1 MSKYAAP
8 AKLHLPY
15 PMHFDKNVLEIDA
28 EAETK
33 RLADWLRQ
41 AVRGQLRRRGCVVGI
56 SGGVDSAVVLG
67 LCTRAFGPDQVLT
80 LMLPDRDSS
89 PESER
94 LARLLAAR
102 FGVKPLL
109 EDMTGALEG
118 FDCYGRRDEAIRRLF
133 PEYDP
138 AAGYLSKI
146 VLPPDLLE
154 QDTLNVFS
162 VTIVRPDGS
171 EASLPLPTPEFL
183 QIVAASNFKQRAR
196 MAMLYFHAEL
206 HHFAV
211 IGTANKNERQQGFF
225 VKHGDAGVDCDPIVH
240 LYKTQVY
247 QLAEYLGVPE
257 EIRQR
262 TPTSDTYSA
271 PCSQEEFFFR
281 LPFATMD
288 LLWWAHE
295 NHVPA
300 HEVSEVV
307 GLAPEQVE
315 RAFADFVSKQRATEP
330 LRQPPLVPFPAPAAK
345 RSEMRFSKPSDCLV
359 ST

>member
-1 MSKYAAP
+1 
-8 AKLHLPY
+8 
-15 PMHFDKNVLEIDA
+15 
-28 EAETK
+28 
-33 RLADWLRQ
+33 
-41 AVRGQLRRRGCVVGI
+41 
-56 SGGVDSAVVLG
+56 
-67 LCTRAFGPDQVLT
+67 
-80 LMLPDRDSS
+80 MLPDRDSS

-94 LARLLAAR
+94 LARMLAAR

-109 EDMTGALEG
+109 EDVTGALEG
-118 FDCYGRRDEAIRRLF
+118 FACYRRRDEAIRRLF
-133 PEYDP
+133 PEYNP

-146 VLPPDLLE
+146 VLPSDLLE
-154 QDTLNVFS
+154 GDTLNVFS

-171 EASLPLPTPEFL
+171 EASLPLPTAEYL
-183 QIVAASNFKQRAR
+183 QIVAASNFKQRTR
-196 MAMLYFHAEL
+196 MAMLYYHAEL

-281 LPFATMD
+281 LPFAAMD

-295 NHVPA
+295 NKVA
-300 HEVSEVV
+300 AREVGEVV
-307 GLAPEQVE
+307 GLTPAQVE
-315 RAFADFVSKQRATEP
+315 RAFSDFISKHRATEP
-330 LRQPPLVPFPAPAAK
+330 LRQPLLVPPPALTLKAGEPRMPETAN
-345 RSEMRFSKPSDCLV
+345 CLV

>member
-1 MSKYAAP
+1 M
-8 AKLHLPY
+8 LPNLLPLS
-15 PMHFDKNVLEIDA
+15 PMRFHKNILALDA
-28 EAETK
+28 EAEAS
-33 RLADWLRQ
+33 RLADWLRRS
-41 AVRGQLRRRGCVVGI
+41 VRAQLHRRGAVVGI
-56 SGGVDSAVVLG
+56 SGGVDSAVVLA
-67 LCTRAFGPDQVLT
+67 LCLRAFGPEHVLT
-80 LMLPDRDSS
+80 LMLPDQDSS

-102 FGVKPLL
+102 FGVQPLL
-109 EDMTGALEG
+109 EDMTPALDR
-118 FDCYGRRDEAIRRLF
+118 FACYRRRDDAIRRLF
-133 PEYDP
+133 PEFDP
-138 AAGYLSKI
+138 SAGYLSKI
-146 VLPPDLLE
+146 VLPPDLL
-154 QDTLNVFS
+154 DGGTLNVFS

-171 EASLPLPTPEFL
+171 EASLPLPASEFL

-206 HHFAV
+206 RHFAV

-247 QLAEYLGVPE
+247 QLAEHLGVPE
-257 EIRQR
+257 EIRRR

-295 NHVPA
+295 NKVPA
-300 HEVSEVV
+300 LETAEVV
-307 GLAPEQVE
+307 GLTPEQVE
-315 RAFADFVSKQRATEP
+315 RAFTDFASKQRATEP
-330 LRQPPLVPFPAPAAK
+330 LRQPPLRPPPAPSLKPGLPRPAK
-345 RSEMRFSKPSDCLV
+345 TADCLV

>member
-1 MSKYAAP
+1 MSRSAAP
-8 AKLHLPY
+8 EKLRMPFR
-15 PMHFDKNVLEIDA
+15 MHFHKNVLEIDA
-28 EAETK
+28 EAEAN

-67 LCTRAFGPDQVLT
+67 LCARAFGPGQVLA

-102 FGVKPLL
+102 FGVEPLL
-109 EDMTGALEG
+109 EDVTKALDG
-118 FDCYGRRDEAIRRLF
+118 FGCYGRRDEAIRRLF

-154 QDTLNVFS
+154 GDTLNVFS

-171 EASLPLPTPEFL
+171 EASLPLPTAEFL

-206 HHFAV
+206 RHFAV

-225 VKHGDAGVDCDPIVH
+225 VKHGDAGVDCDPIVY

-247 QLAEYLGVPE
+247 QLAEHLGVPE
-257 EIRQR
+257 EIRRR

-295 NHVPA
+295 NGVTA
-300 HEVSEVV
+300 AEASEVV
-307 GLAPEQVE
+307 GLRPEQVE
-315 RAFADFVSKQRATEP
+315 RAFADFASKQRATEP
-330 LRQPPLVPFPAPAAK
+330 LRQPPLAPSPALASK
-345 RSEMRFSKPSDCLV
+345 RSGMRSAKAADCLAP
-359 ST
+359 T

>member
-1 MSKYAAP
+1 MRFHKDVLQINAA
-8 AKLHLPY
+8 
-15 PMHFDKNVLEIDA
+15 
-28 EAETK
+28 AETD
-33 RLADWLRQ
+33 RLVNWLRQ
-41 AVRGQLRRRGCVVGI
+41 AVRGQLRRRGVVLGI

-67 LCTRAFGPDQVLT
+67 LCARAFGPEQIVT

-89 PESER
+89 PDSER
-94 LARLLAAR
+94 LARLLAKR
-102 FGVKPLL
+102 FGVEPLL
-109 EDMTGALEG
+109 EDMTPALEG
-118 FDCYGRRDEAIRRLF
+118 FACYRRRDEAIRRVF

-138 AAGYLSKI
+138 SAGYLSKI

-154 QDTLNVFS
+154 EDTMNFFS

-171 EASLPLPTPEFL
+171 EASLPLPTSEFL

-206 HHFAV
+206 RHFAV

-225 VKHGDAGVDCDPIVH
+225 VKHGDAGIDCDPIVH

-257 EIRQR
+257 EIRLR

-295 NHVPA
+295 NKVEA
-300 HEVSEVV
+300 SEVAEHV
-307 GLAPEQVE
+307 SLTAAQVE
-315 RAFADFVSKQRATEP
+315 RAFTDFARKQQATDPLRLPPLAPPPMPASKRNGEEIAKATE
-330 LRQPPLVPFPAPAAK
+330 
-345 RSEMRFSKPSDCLV
+345 CLV

>member
-1 MSKYAAP
+1 MR
-8 AKLHLPY
+8 
-15 PMHFDKNVLEIDA
+15 FDKHVLEIDA
-28 EAETK
+28 EAETR

-41 AVRGQLRRRGCVVGI
+41 AVRGKLRRRGCVLGI

-67 LCTRAFGPDQVLT
+67 LCTRSFGPDQVLA

-89 PESER
+89 QESER

-109 EDMTGALEG
+109 EDVTEALDG
-118 FDCYGRRDEAIRRLF
+118 FACYGRRDQAIRRLF

-146 VLPPDLLE
+146 VLPSDLLE
-154 QDTLNVFS
+154 GDTLNVFS

-171 EASLPLPTPEFL
+171 EASLPLPTAEYL

-196 MAMLYFHAEL
+196 MAMLYYHAEL

-295 NHVPA
+295 NKVPA
-300 HEVSEVV
+300 REVSEVV
-307 GLAPEQVE
+307 GLTPAQVE
-315 RAFADFVSKQRATEP
+315 RAFSDFVSKHRATEP
-330 LRQPPLVPFPAPAAK
+330 LRQPPLVPSPAPTP
-345 RSEMRFSKPSDCLV
+345 RGGKPQGTETANCLV

>member
-1 MSKYAAP
+1 
-8 AKLHLPY
+8 
-15 PMHFDKNVLEIDA
+15 MHFHKDVLEIDA

-33 RLADWLRQ
+33 RLSDWLRQ
-41 AVRGQLRRRGCVVGI
+41 AVRGKLRRRGCVVGI

-67 LCTRAFGPDQVLT
+67 LCVRAFGPDQVLA

-94 LARLLAAR
+94 LARSLAAR

-109 EDMTGALEG
+109 EDVTKALDG
-118 FDCYGRRDEAIRRLF
+118 FACYGRRDEAIRRLF

-146 VLPPDLLE
+146 VLPPDLLDG
-154 QDTLNVFS
+154 DTLNVFS

-171 EASLPLPTPEFL
+171 EASLPLATAEFL

-240 LYKTQVY
+240 L
-247 QLAEYLGVPE
+247 
-257 EIRQR
+257 
-262 TPTSDTYSA
+262 
-271 PCSQEEFFFR
+271 
-281 LPFATMD
+281 
-288 LLWWAHE
+288 
-295 NHVPA
+295 
-300 HEVSEVV
+300 
-307 GLAPEQVE
+307 
-315 RAFADFVSKQRATEP
+315 
-330 LRQPPLVPFPAPAAK
+330 
-345 RSEMRFSKPSDCLV
+345 
-359 ST
+359 